1 MRATSRRQVAVWISA
16 SALLLALVGAMQFRW
31 IRQVNQSQRLLATE
45 SLEESLEG
53 VVADLETRVWALLAA
68 FRSNAGL
75 ELASRPDYY
84 KQIYHL
90 WHELAWEGPAVARVL
105 ILDLAEG
112 GVDRLWEVGSGRG
125 SFGEV
130 AWDEDLAQIGAYI
143 QKHGFRRGRGVK
155 ARWTATWMYIPGA
168 MALCRPM
175 AAHVQ
180 SARSRQDWPAVT
192 GYLILQLDRDYIR
205 DRLIPKVLG
214 ERFRDHSD
222 TNGPYEV
229 RIALDGES
237 LFSYGRLERRRE
249 EKPASVTPASN
260 LRLDWHE
267 KGREPVREGAPDRA
281 VPFMLSHLP
290 VTAAVEP
297 LGVAQRIWVQRHT
310 NPGLLSELFLAPED
324 HALWPA
330 EAGGG
335 RNRPRTA
342 DVIRRQGGMPRLFLV
357 SEKGYEMTLEAR
369 RAGMPLAE
377 AMNRSYAGSLVLGIS
392 ALVLLL
398 AATSA
403 VAVTLSRAA
412 RRAETR
418 TDAAASLAHQL
429 LTPIAAILFLA
440 ENLADGVQGPGTSAA
455 RYGGLIRHYGRRLK
469 TIAEQSMRM
478 SAMDSYERRYKLVML
493 DASKA
498 VEEAFADAAPIFEDA
513 GFEAECACAE
523 GLPMVLADAEALG
536 QSLGDLLSN
545 AVKYGAPGNWVR
557 VEAVEAVAR
566 GRREVQIRIHDRG
579 PGISSHEATKI
590 FEPFYRIA
598 NESSA
603 SVPGAGLGLK
613 LAAEAVKGMGG
624 TLTLESE
631 EGVGSVFTIH
641 LPVPDRAA

>member
-1 MRATSRRQVAVWISA
+1 MSSTSRRQVAVWISA
-16 SALLLALVGAMQFRW
+16 SALLLVLVGAMQFRW
-31 IRQVNQSQRLLATE
+31 MRQVNHSQRLLATE

-53 VVADLETRVWALLAA
+53 VIADLETRAWALLAA

-84 KQIYHL
+84 KQIYYL

-105 ILDLAEG
+105 ILDLGEG
-112 GVDRLWEVGSGRG
+112 GVDRLSEVGSGRG
-125 SFGEV
+125 SFREV
-130 AWDEDLAQIGAYI
+130 AWDEDLAQVRAYI

-175 AAHVQ
+175 VAHVP

-214 ERFRDHSD
+214 ERFRGQSD

-237 LFSYGRLERRRE
+237 LFSYVRRERRRE
-249 EKPASVTPASN
+249 EKQASVTPASN
-260 LRLDWHE
+260 IRLDWQENVHAS
-267 KGREPVREGAPDRA
+267 VREGAPDQSF
-281 VPFMLSHLP
+281 PFMLSDLP
-290 VTAAVEP
+290 LTAAVEP
-297 LGVAQRIWVQRHT
+297 LGVAQRIWVQRHA
-310 NPGLLSELFLAPED
+310 NPGLLSDSFPPPAD

-330 EAGGG
+330 EAVGR
-335 RNRPRTA
+335 RNRPRMA

-357 SEKGYEMTLEAR
+357 SDREYEMTLEAR
-369 RAGMPLAE
+369 RAGMPLAQ

-392 ALVLLL
+392 ALALLL
-398 AATSA
+398 CATSM

-412 RRAETR
+412 RRAQTK

-429 LTPIAAILFLA
+429 LTPIASILFLA
-440 ENLADGVQGPGTSAA
+440 ENLADGVQGPGKSTA

-478 SAMDSYERRYKLVML
+478 SAMDSYERRYMLVML
-493 DASKA
+493 DVSKA

-513 GFEAECACAE
+513 GFEAECSCAE
-523 GLPMVLADAEALG
+523 GLPMVLADAGALS
-536 QSLGDLLSN
+536 QSLSDLLSN
-545 AVKYGAPGNWVR
+545 AVKYGAPGKWVR

-579 PGISSHEATKI
+579 PGIPSHEATKI

-613 LAAEAVKGMGG
+613 LVAEAVKGMGG

-641 LPVPDRAA
+641 LPVPDQEA